1 MQRSLRN
8 PQRTAET
15 AQPRGEPVLHD
26 SPCTPQVIAFKSF
39 WAMLQEA
46 NFKIKYCIENKN
58 NISEKYKWINMLYLK
73 IFAQIYIGFN
83 TFLDKAASQS
93 DPN

>member
-1 MQRSLRN
+1 
-8 PQRTAET
+8 
-15 AQPRGEPVLHD
+15 
-26 SPCTPQVIAFKSF
+26 
-39 WAMLQEA
+39 MLQEA

-73 IFAQIYIGFN
+73 IFAQIYVGFN